1 MHGTQNLLLLHGWS
15 GSGRYYSPAVHA
27 LLEDENLLRKSKVKK
42 IYVMDLRGHGR
53 SVCEVIP
60 DRENFPDMM
69 VRLAVD
75 LQEFLVSLDEKS
87 EAPRM
92 CVVGSSM
99 GAAILWN
106 YFDMFSYRNYPFITS
121 AVFVDQ
127 APLQYEKEDWQLGS
141 KGMRNPSDLTNLQHL
156 LKSDMKEFAAGNA
169 KCCLVS
175 PGTLDQEYIEQITEE
190 TLRCDPHFLGELMA
204 DHTRL
209 DWRPLLE
216 RKWPPAVPVLNL
228 AGGKSDIFPVDGVR
242 EINRLLGDRVYNRLE
257 VFEDCSH
264 WLYIER
270 PNKFMHSVVNF
281 IDMHNCMEL
290 EKL

>member
-1 MHGTQNLLLLHGWS
+1 LVPN
-15 GSGRYYSPAVHA
+15 AVTA
-27 LLEDENLLRKSKVKK
+27 SLASSKVKK

-175 PGTLDQEYIEQITEE
+175 PGTLDQEYIEQITKE

-204 DHTRL
+204 DHTRVCIIGSSSSL
-209 DWRPLLE
+209 FLLPL
-216 RKWPPAVPVLNL
+216 PPNI
-228 AGGKSDIFPVDGVR
+228 DIFLSFVLQFLPAFFISSLTGVR
-242 EINRLLGDRVYNRLE
+242 CWRESGLLLFRFSTWLVGNRTFFPSMV
-257 VFEDCSH
+257 C
-264 WLYIER
+264 ER
-270 PNKFMHSVVNF
+270 
-281 IDMHNCMEL
+281 
-290 EKL
+290 